1 MYLRILKKDLK
12 RKKTM
17 NAILLLFIILATMFI
32 ASGANNMITVATAL
46 DNYFEMANVP
56 DYYFITAHEE
66 ETERFDSFAGDH
78 GYDYSSNELIQL
90 DPKNVTVDE
99 EKLKYSNTVCISAI
113 GGEKIF
119 DSNEKEITHV
129 ADGEIYISAQLFN
142 SKDNHFYEGCK
153 ITLES
158 DDVKKEFTLKGY
170 TKDAL
175 FGSSMIGMTRFLISQ
190 NDFALFDTENANA
203 SYSISVYTDDTTY
216 MEKFTDLNLLTTMNI
231 NYSGIKLM
239 YLMDMLIAATVLIV
253 SICLILI
260 SMVILKFTINFTMS
274 EEFREIGV
282 MKAIGIANHKIRKL
296 YIVKYLAISVFGG
309 VIGYILS
316 FPFGKLLLESVSKNI
331 IISQRNTSVLNLI
344 FAGATAV
351 VVIMFCYFCTRK
363 INHFSPIVAIR
374 NGQSGERYERKS
386 FLRLHQSGIAPI
398 PFMAANDICSGL
410 KRYASMIV
418 IFTLGL
424 LLILIPVNA
433 INTLQSD
440 KLIAVC
446 NMAECNHVISQELFF
461 SPGTKNR
468 DTINDDLNAV
478 KDMLREN
485 DIEADVFRELL
496 FRFRISHGDK
506 HISSLA
512 FQGAGG
518 VTTDMYPYLE
528 GSAPQNNGEV
538 AITYIV
544 ADTIGAH
551 IGDDV
556 EIDIG
561 SESRT
566 YTVTA
571 IYQSMNNLGEGI
583 RFYQEDALDYNYL
596 TGNFGMQIKY
606 TDNPDSRTLAD
617 RKKLLEATYPD
628 VDIFSS
634 EEYINYMIG
643 DVAGELQGVKHL
655 ILGIVLCINILVTV
669 LMVKSF
675 LTKEKGEIAM
685 LKSMGFQNSSLIM
698 WQSMRIG
705 IVLLIAIV
713 VGTLLSTPLTKLTVE
728 PVFRMMGSY
737 SIEFQIE
744 PLEIYV
750 IYPLIL
756 LFIAVLAG
764 MITAAGLTKI
774 SVSETANI
782 E

>member
-56 DYYFITAHEE
+56 DYYFITAYEE

-99 EKLKYSNTVCISAI
+99 EKLEYGNTVCISAI

-158 DDVKKEFTLKGY
+158 EDVKKEFTLKGY

-175 FGSSMIGMTRFLISQ
+175 FGSGMIGMTRFLISQ
-190 NDFALFDTENANA
+190 NDFALFDTENTNA
-203 SYSISVYTDDTTY
+203 SYSISVYTDDTTF
-216 MEKFTDLNLLTTMNI
+216 MERFTDFNLLTTMNI
-231 NYSGIKLM
+231 DYSGIKLM
-239 YLMDMLIAATVLIV
+239 YLMDMLIAAVVLIV

-296 YIVKYLAISVFGG
+296 YIVKYLAISVLGG

-316 FPFGKLLLESVSKNI
+316 FPFGKFLIESVSKNI

-344 FAGATAV
+344 FAGATAAV
-351 VVIMFCYFCTRK
+351 VVMFCYFCTRK

-440 KLIAVC
+440 RLIAVC

-468 DTINDDLNAV
+468 DTINDNLNAV

-496 FRFRISHGDK
+496 FRFRISHDDK
-506 HISSLA
+506 HMSSLA

-518 VTTDMYPYLE
+518 VTTDMYSYLE

-538 AITYIV
+538 AITYVV

-583 RFYQEDALDYNYL
+583 RFYQEDTLDYNYL
-596 TGNFGMQIKY
+596 AGNFGMQIKY
-606 TDNPDSRTLAD
+606 TDNPDNQTLAD
-617 RKKLLEATYPD
+617 RKKLLETTYPD

-634 EEYINYMIG
+634 EEYVNYMIG
-643 DVAGELQGVKHL
+643 D
-655 ILGIVLCINILVTV
+655 
-669 LMVKSF
+669 
-675 LTKEKGEIAM
+675 
-685 LKSMGFQNSSLIM
+685 
-698 WQSMRIG
+698 
-705 IVLLIAIV
+705 
-713 VGTLLSTPLTKLTVE
+713 
-728 PVFRMMGSY
+728 
-737 SIEFQIE
+737 
-744 PLEIYV
+744 
-750 IYPLIL
+750 
-756 LFIAVLAG
+756 
-764 MITAAGLTKI
+764 AAG
-774 SVSETANI
+774 
-782 E
+782 